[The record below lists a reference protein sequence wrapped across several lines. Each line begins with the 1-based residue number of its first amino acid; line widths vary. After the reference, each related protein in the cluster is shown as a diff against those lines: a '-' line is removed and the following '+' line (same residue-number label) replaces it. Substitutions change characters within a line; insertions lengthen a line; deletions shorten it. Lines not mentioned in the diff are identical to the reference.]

1 MSDIKETKLSLE
13 PCDGILFEGPFNR
26 SVNKKLVIG
35 NPSKT
40 QKMAFKMKTTTP
52 KLFFVRPNIGVL
64 EPGEK
69 VNVDIYM
76 QPILQEPVQKRH
88 KFLLQAVEV
97 TGEMTDMQEFWKQQ
111 KEQKPENIWDTKIRC
126 ELVFSKDEQ
135 FRQAGGSARSP
146 VDNKDGEDH
155 FDAQEISEPVAK
167 LLKQVSKLE
176 DERLALKE
184 EVDTLRDQT
193 IGPDSGQKMMQRS
206 RQGRSTLFYVV
217 AFFLTILAAFV
228 GAFYGKNYL

>member
-1 MSDIKETKLSLE
+1 MSDKKETKLSLE

-40 QKMAFKMKTTTP
+40 QRMAFKMKTTTP

-64 EPGEK
+64 KPGEK
-69 VNVDIYM
+69 VNVDIFM

-88 KFLLQAVEV
+88 KFLILAAEA
-97 TGEMTDMQEFWKQQ
+97 TGEMSDMQEFWKQQ
-111 KEQKPENIWDTKIRC
+111 KPEDIWETKIRC
-126 ELVFSKDEQ
+126 ELVLSKEDQ
-135 FRQAGGSARSP
+135 FRQAGGSARSS
-146 VDNKDGEDH
+146 VDNKEGEDH
-155 FDAQEISEPVAK
+155 FDAQEVSEPVAK
-167 LLKQVSKLE
+167 LLKQVSMLE

-193 IGPDSGQKMMQRS
+193 IGPDPGQQVMQRA
-206 RQGRSTLFYVV
+206 RQGRSTFFYVA
-217 AFFLTILAAFV
+217 AFLFTILAAFV

>member
-1 MSDIKETKLSLE
+1 MSDKKETKLSLE

-40 QKMAFKMKTTTP
+40 QRMAFKMKTTTP

-64 EPGEK
+64 KPGEK
-69 VNVDIYM
+69 VNVDIFM
-76 QPILQEPVQKRH
+76 QPILQEPIQKRH
-88 KFLLQAVEV
+88 KFLLLAAEA
-97 TGEMTDMQEFWKQQ
+97 TGEMSDMQEFWKQQ
-111 KEQKPENIWDTKIRC
+111 KPEDIWDTKIRC
-126 ELVFSKDEQ
+126 ELVFSKEDQ
-135 FRQAGGSARSP
+135 FRQAGGSARSA
-146 VDNKDGEDH
+146 VDNKEGEDH
-155 FDAQEISEPVAK
+155 FDAQEVSEPVAK
-167 LLKQVSKLE
+167 LLKQVSMLE

-193 IGPDSGQKMMQRS
+193 VGPDPGQQVMPRA
-206 RQGRSTLFYVV
+206 RQGRSTFFYVA
-217 AFFLTILAAFV
+217 AFIFTILAAFV